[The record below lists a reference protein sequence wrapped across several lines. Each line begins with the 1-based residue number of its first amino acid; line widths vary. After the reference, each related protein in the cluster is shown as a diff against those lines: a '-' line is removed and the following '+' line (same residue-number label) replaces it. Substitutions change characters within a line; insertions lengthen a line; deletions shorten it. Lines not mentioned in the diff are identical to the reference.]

1 MESLILVP
9 GHLLPNM
16 ISRLTLLVSVL
27 FLAIP
32 LEANTYPKKCGNLDL
47 TLPFEFGT
55 PGEGSGSSIGD
66 YWFDI
71 IHSSTSYRTP
81 TSYETSV
88 EVQVQVSSFTKVRVN
103 NSIVYAYSN
112 YSCYTEAGAKM
123 LHASNLHAA
132 AINLTDGAQIIRTSN
147 TITANKF
154 TLIGYESFDF
164 VGYDPLISSINC
176 TMINQERRACS
187 GINRGHSFIQR
198 GIKSFFL
205 KEAGSVG
212 NITLLAMYFWFIM
225 RLSGS
230 GTPFKSSL
238 TLPVSTVENISYA
251 SRTTR
256 PPGSSRLK
264 LSAQHSLWH
273 SNSKKGFLVSKV
285 REVDTHK
292 NLENHMKKD
301 RGYIAHFKVFWEN
314 FTLGLGFCCLF
325 LVFGITGI
333 YSSVKKQKSAKLKS
347 EFFQKNGGLLLEQ
360 RISASTGGCTI
371 IFTSKEIE
379 MAIDYHTKS
388 HIFGPGEGGVDRFI
402 DEIITLTQINH
413 QNMVKFL
420 GCCLETEAPILVY
433 ELASNGTLFDYIHH
447 TNGKRSLSW
456 DTLLKIASESAAGLN
471 YLHSASII
479 HGNVKSSNVLL
490 TDRFVAK
497 VAGFGPPR
505 LFPTNESQ
513 ISTLLQ
519 RTLGYLDPEYLHKG
533 QLTDKS
539 DVYSFGMVL
548 LEIVTGEKPISF
560 GRPESQRIISSH
572 FISSM
577 ELQSGLFHEIVW
589 PQIVR
594 EGDREQVREVA
605 ELAKRCLKL
614 SSAERPTME
623 EVAGELKRLSDS
635 HQVQVGRHDIKGS
648 LEMNQPE

>member
-1 MESLILVP
+1 
-9 GHLLPNM
+9 
-16 ISRLTLLVSVL
+16 
-27 FLAIP
+27 
-32 LEANTYPKKCGNLDL
+32 
-47 TLPFEFGT
+47 
-55 PGEGSGSSIGD
+55 
-66 YWFDI
+66 
-71 IHSSTSYRTP
+71 
-81 TSYETSV
+81 
-88 EVQVQVSSFTKVRVN
+88 
-103 NSIVYAYSN
+103 
-112 YSCYTEAGAKM
+112 
-123 LHASNLHAA
+123 
-132 AINLTDGAQIIRTSN
+132 
-147 TITANKF
+147 
-154 TLIGYESFDF
+154 
-164 VGYDPLISSINC
+164 
-176 TMINQERRACS
+176 MINQERRACS
-187 GINRGHSFIQR
+187 GINCGHSFIRR
-198 GIKSFFL
+198 GIKSFL
-205 KEAGSVG
+205 KEAESVG
-212 NITLLAMYFWFIM
+212 NITLLPKGWFM
-225 RLSGS
+225 R
-230 GTPFKSSL
+230 TSSKPL
-238 TLPVSTVENISYA
+238 RTGVPVSMVEHISYA
-251 SRTTR
+251 SRRTLR
-256 PPGSSRLK
+256 LPGSSRLK
-264 LSAQHSLWH
+264 LSAQHSLWY

-301 RGYIAHFKVFWEN
+301 RGFIAHIKVFWEN
-314 FTLGLGFCCLF
+314 FTLGLGFFCLF

-360 RISASTGGCTI
+360 RISAATGGCTI

-379 MAIDYHTKS
+379 MAVDYHTKS

-402 DEIITLTQINH
+402 DEIITLTGINH

-433 ELASNGTLFDYIHH
+433 ELASNGTLLDYIHH

-456 DTLLKIASESAAGLN
+456 ETLLKIASESAAGLN

-594 EGDREQVREVA
+594 EGDREQVRAVA

-623 EVAGELKRLSDS
+623 EVARELKRLSDS
-635 HQVQVGRHDIKGS
+635 HQVQVGR
-648 LEMNQPE
+648 PP